1 MSHEGQRI
9 MVTAGAAG
17 IGRRIAERF
26 AEQGARVHVCDVDD
40 DALETIP
47 EDNSAIA
54 AAHVD
59 ITDEDAVNDWFDAA
73 LGDLGGLDVLVNC
86 AGTAGP
92 TASLEDMDLEGWRRC
107 LSVNL
112 DGQFL
117 CARRAI
123 PEMKKQG
130 SGLIVNFSSTAG
142 LQGFARRAPY
152 ATAKW
157 GVIGFT
163 KTLAMELGPFGIRAN
178 AICPGP
184 VEGDRIDRVIAAE
197 AAKTG
202 RTEDAVRDAIT
213 KSISMKCFRH
223 GRRHGGHGSVP
234 GLPGGGPDQRPGD
247 TGRRPHPVSLGRTF
261 HGLRTDRRADDA
273 GRYGAQLRR
282 ARTLSP

>member
-1 MSHEGQRI
+1 MSHEGQKI

-40 DALETIP
+40 DALDTIP

-59 ITDEDAVNDWFDAA
+59 VTDEDAVNDWFDAA

-92 TASLEDMDLEGWRRC
+92 TAALEDMDLEGWRRC

-117 CARRAI
+117 CAKRAI

-202 RTEDAVRDAIT
+202 RTEDAVRDSIT
-213 KSISMKCFRH
+213 KSISMKCF
-223 GRRHGGHGSVP
+223 V
-234 GLPGGGPDQRPGD
+234 
-247 TGRRPHPVSLGRTF
+247 T
-261 HGLRTDRRADDA
+261 ADDMA
-273 GRYGAQLRR
+273 DTVLFLASPAA
-282 ARTLSP
+282 ARISGQAIPVDGHTQSL

>member
-40 DALETIP
+40 DALDTIP
-47 EDNSAIA
+47 ENNSGIA
-54 AAHVD
+54 ATHVD
-59 ITDEDAVNDWFDAA
+59 VTDEDAVNDWFDTA
-73 LGDLGGLDVLVNC
+73 LADLGGLDVLVNC

-117 CARRAI
+117 CAKRAI

-163 KTLAMELGPFGIRAN
+163 KTLAIELGPFGIRAN

-202 RTEDAVRDAIT
+202 RTEEAVRDGIT
-213 KSISMKCFRH
+213 KSISMKCF
-223 GRRHGGHGSVP
+223 V
-234 GLPGGGPDQRPGD
+234 
-247 TGRRPHPVSLGRTF
+247 T
-261 HGLRTDRRADDA
+261 ADDMA
-273 GRYGAQLRR
+273 DTVLFLASPAA
-282 ARTLSP
+282 ARISGQAIPVDGHTQSL

>member
-1 MSHEGQRI
+1 MSHEGQRV

-26 AEQGARVHVCDVDD
+26 ADQGARVHVCDVDD
-40 DALETIP
+40 EALETIP
-47 EDNSAIA
+47 ADNRAIT

-59 ITDEDAVNDWFDAA
+59 VTEEDAVDRWFDAA
-73 LGDLGGLDVLVNC
+73 LADLGGLDVLVNC

-92 TASLEDMDLEGWRRC
+92 TAALEDMDFEGWRRC
-107 LSVNL
+107 LAVNL

-123 PEMKKQG
+123 PEMKKQN

-142 LQGFARRAPY
+142 LHGFARRAPY
-152 ATAKW
+152 ATAQW

-163 KTLAMELGPFGIRAN
+163 KTLAIELGPFGIRAN

-197 AAKTG
+197 AAKTAQ
-202 RTEDAVRDAIT
+202 TEDAVRESIT
-213 KSISMKCFRH
+213 EAISMKCF
-223 GRRHGGHGSVP
+223 V
-234 GLPGGGPDQRPGD
+234 
-247 TGRRPHPVSLGRTF
+247 T
-261 HGLRTDRRADDA
+261 ADDMA
-273 GRYGAQLRR
+273 DTVLFLASPAA
-282 ARTLSP
+282 ARISGQAIPVDGHTLAL